1 MSNLL
6 EFVYNHSP
14 IFLQNL
20 MVSVQGKIFMKQRY
34 TKHYYEEL
42 KILKECTDFNE
53 LQKERFNEFYN
64 YTKKNSEYYNEK
76 LKKYSDSINIEDLN
90 SLPTVTKEDIRKH
103 VESIITKDK
112 KNLIKMGTGGST
124 GKSMV
129 FYTNNYD
136 MSRKIAYLDYFKE
149 QHGVFK
155 GMKRVSVGGKK
166 IIPDKQRKKV
176 FWRYNKP
183 LNQLMISSY
192 HADGDNLK
200 YYIEKL
206 NEFKPETLDGFTTV
220 LHRIAQYILDNN
232 VKLTFKPIAIFPTA
246 EALTDEMKNDIENAF
261 KCPVRNQYASS
272 EGAPFITENSDGKLE
287 MNIATGVFEFE
298 KIQDNIYELIVT
310 GFYTT
315 STPLLRYKIGDSV
328 ELEEELPKNYT
339 QNDVKIKK
347 IIGRNND
354 FLQSREKG
362 IVTNINL
369 STAIRTLD
377 TDVIESQFIQNNLNL
392 VEVYLVVS
400 KSANRSNL
408 LKKLES
414 ELRIRFGYSTE
425 FKFEFV
431 DKLTKTQGG
440 KTRFTIN
447 NINQGRYYNE

>member
-76 LKKYSDSINIEDLN
+76 FKKNSDSINIEDLN
-90 SLPTVTKEDIRKH
+90 SLPTVTKEDIRKNI
-103 VESIITKDK
+103 ESIITKDK

-124 GKSMV
+124 GKSMTY
-129 FYTNNYD
+129 YTNNYD

-166 IIPDKQRKKV
+166 IIPNKQRKKV

-206 NEFKPETLDGFTTV
+206 NEFKPETLDGFTTI

-246 EALTDEMKNDIENAF
+246 EALTDEMKNDIKNAF

-287 MNIATGVFEFE
+287 INIATGVFEFE
-298 KIQDNIYELIVT
+298 KIQDNIYELICT

-328 ELEEELPKNYT
+328 ELEEELPENYT

-354 FLQSREKG
+354 FLQSKRKG

-369 STAIRTLD
+369 STAIRTLE
-377 TDVIESQFIQNNLNL
+377 TDVIESQFIQNKLDL

-400 KSANRSNL
+400 KSANKTNL

-414 ELRIRFGYSTE
+414 ELRIRFGYRTE

-447 NINQGRYYNE
+447 NIN